1 MSSKI
6 LKRKRPWSL
15 ELVHMEFITWVSLD
29 VCSGF
34 GVVFFLKEKRKKN
47 GDNLDSGAE
56 FGLHTFREPMIL
68 I

>member
-34 GVVFFLKEKRKKN
+34 GVVFFLKEKKN
-47 GDNLDSGAE
+47 SDNLDSGAE
-56 FGLHTFREPMIL
+56 FGWHTFWEPMIL